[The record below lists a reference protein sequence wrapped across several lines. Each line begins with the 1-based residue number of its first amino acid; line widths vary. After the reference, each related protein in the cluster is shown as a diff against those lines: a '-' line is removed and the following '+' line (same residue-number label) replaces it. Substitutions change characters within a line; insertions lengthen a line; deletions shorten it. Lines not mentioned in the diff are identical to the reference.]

1 MPCWHLSCAVLH
13 GHVRKGHLP
22 ICPANSTAEAAAQE
36 GDSCLIRCFLTSI
49 GLSIYADAF
58 LLAGYGS
65 SSAARLAA
73 LTAADL
79 ARVQAIS
86 QVPILRQHQEAI
98 LAAIHDVAES
108 LVSQQLPGR

>member
-1 MPCWHLSCAVLH
+1 MLH
-13 GHVRKGHLP
+13 GQFGKGHLP
-22 ICPANSTAEAAAQE
+22 ICPANSTAEAASQE
-36 GDSCLIRCFLTSI
+36 EGSCLIQCFLTSI

-65 SSAARLAA
+65 SSAASLAA

-86 QVPILRQHQEAI
+86 KVPILRHHQEAI
-98 LAAIHDVAES
+98 LAAVHDFTEG
-108 LVSQQLPGR
+108 LVSYQLPGR